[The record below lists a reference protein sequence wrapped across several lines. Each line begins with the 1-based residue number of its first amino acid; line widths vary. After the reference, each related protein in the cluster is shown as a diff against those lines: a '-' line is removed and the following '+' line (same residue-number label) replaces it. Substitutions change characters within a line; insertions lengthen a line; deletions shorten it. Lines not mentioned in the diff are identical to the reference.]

1 MKLMFILFV
10 FVTRDVFG
18 QGSWSFVGNPL
29 LHAHPCRNV
38 NDILISYETGLPKG
52 RENVYSVYI
61 DKKLP
66 AFSEIDLKMD
76 TDAIIKFIDPSKGRV
91 NVISPDT
98 FNLRIFNETDSLEFS
113 VKGPISGAVPYIDSL
128 KINAM
133 EYCDKPRKDYLNN
146 FIERKETIV
155 ETSAVVEDAAVDDSC
170 GRRKITHTELI
181 VAGAN
186 TKAGDWPW
194 HVAIYRLHRADIK
207 YICGGTLL
215 SKNYVLTAAHC
226 ATIRG
231 EAVIPDI
238 LNVVLGKYNLVGGS
252 IAVQEKEVFKVIVH
266 ENFNYKIRLDNDIAL
281 LKLRTEVTF
290 TDYVQPACMWTEK
303 AIEKIPTKEII
314 GTVVGW
320 GFDQSDDLSPELR
333 QATMPIISENACYKS
348 NPLFYTNIL
357 TENKFCAGLKNGT
370 SACNGDSGGGF
381 FVFVP
386 DISHDTRPNAPGAWY
401 LKGIV
406 SLTVSRRDVPLCD
419 PTQYVVFTDVSRYT
433 EWIDKKIN

>member
-1 MKLMFILFV
+1 
-10 FVTRDVFG
+10 
-18 QGSWSFVGNPL
+18 
-29 LHAHPCRNV
+29 
-38 NDILISYETGLPKG
+38 
-52 RENVYSVYI
+52 
-61 DKKLP
+61 
-66 AFSEIDLKMD
+66 MD
-76 TDAIIKFIDPSKGRV
+76 TEAVVKFIEPTKGRV

-98 FNLRIFNETDSLEFS
+98 FNMRIFNETDSLQFS
-113 VKGPISGAVPYIDSL
+113 VMGPSSGAIPNIGSL
-128 KINAM
+128 KINGV
-133 EYCDKPRKDYLNN
+133 EFCNNPRKDYLNN
-146 FIERKETIV
+146 FIEINQPITNQPTNQPVVPTSEIV
-155 ETSAVVEDAAVDDSC
+155 EDSC

-181 VAGAN
+181 VGGAN

-238 LNVVLGKYNLVGGS
+238 LNIVLGKYNLVGGD
-252 IAVQEKEVFKVIVH
+252 IAVQEKEVFKVIIH
-266 ENFNYKIRLDNDIAL
+266 EKFNYKIRLDNDIAL

-290 TDYVQPACMWTEK
+290 TDYVQPACIWSEK
-303 AIEKIPTKEII
+303 AIEKIPTNEII
-314 GTVVGW
+314 GTVIGW
-320 GFDQSDDLSPELR
+320 GFDQTDELSSQLR
-333 QATMPIISENACYKS
+333 QATMPIISENTCYKS
-348 NPLFYTNIL
+348 NPLFYSNVL

-386 DISHDTRPNAPGAWY
+386 DISHDAHPNAPGAWY

-419 PTQYVVFTDVSRYT
+419 PTQYVVFTDVSRYR
-433 EWIDKKIN
+433 EWIDKNIN